1 MKALF
6 TFSSLKYYHFWPNII
21 WTQKSE
27 ISKFLIHKKFKKV
40 FKNKKNQDN
49 YQQDQNLKENKI
61 FFEHMLPAHHL
72 ESKQCEEC
80 KNS

>member
-1 MKALF
+1 MTKHYMN
-6 TFSSLKYYHFWPNII
+6 TKY
-21 WTQKSE
+21 QKLQN
-27 ISKFLIHKKFKKV
+27 FVIHKKFKKV

-61 FFEHMLPAHHL
+61 FFEQMLPAHHL